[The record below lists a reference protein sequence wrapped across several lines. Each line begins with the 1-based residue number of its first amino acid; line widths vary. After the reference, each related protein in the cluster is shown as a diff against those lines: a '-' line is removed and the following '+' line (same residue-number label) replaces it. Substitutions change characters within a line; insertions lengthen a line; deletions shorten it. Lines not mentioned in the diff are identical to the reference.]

1 MSYDNNIH
9 YYHTMSI
16 KNLDST
22 NEGLNP
28 INNGTFKHARVS
40 QGFQLDQGASTGK
53 VWTCQNSSG
62 VGAWQTAGGGG
73 ANPSFAQAT
82 SVTPFS
88 FVFGSGFQPIVF
100 DTLPQFTVDW
110 SITAS
115 GRTLTTTV
123 GGLYWFSAFI
133 NFATSGQLTTDT
145 ISQPDNYGLQIT
157 VNGSPV
163 VNGVGNSFV
172 PTANAQGS
180 PQLASFSGMIAVP
193 AGGAVSLQLLNNIQQ
208 GTPPTLVDNSDSG
221 TSVVA
226 SLSMFQL
233 APPTPPLP
241 EKKVEKKVEEKQLTE
256 REKLLLERAEKVR
269 IAKETREKRIQERFG
284 DRIVKVNK
292 ADQKLETKRPEA
304 KTASDYLKD
313 EHEYNKAQG
322 RSCSSMCQLCP
333 ICDKNETLSSSPVMV
348 EKPIMKVEEPK
359 DPKMEELIK
368 YFESLSPAL
377 REQLIKGKDKSQASS
392 WWSLSS

>member
-208 GTPPTLVDNSDSG
+208 GTPPTLVDNSDGG

-233 APPTPPLP
+233 APPTPPSVETKTEAKIEMKA
-241 EKKVEKKVEEKQLTE
+241 EKKVEVVPTQQIPISRQQLMKK
-256 REKLLLERAEKVR
+256 KLVTIPEPLVNMGKKNGPFPDG
-269 IAKETREKRIQERFG
+269 IMS
-284 DRIVKVNK
+284 VKFRNG
-292 ADQKLETKRPEA
+292 KLETKKYVPES
-304 KTASDYLKD
+304 KTLEVKEQDTV
-313 EHEYNKAQG
+313 
-322 RSCSSMCQLCP
+322 
-333 ICDKNETLSSSPVMV
+333 NETLSSSPVLV
-348 EKPIMKVEEPK
+348 EKPVTKVEEPK